1 LVLAFAVDHVDFLV
15 VRVDGAASGTFT
27 PSKRT
32 RETAPVVVFWRFPF
46 AGFESS
52 SSSTESMRPIGCPSI
67 VEYTLRFF
75 VVEFAGEDGSTF
87 TVGF

>member
-1 LVLAFAVDHVDFLV
+1 MLAFAADHVDFLV
-15 VRVDGAASGTFT
+15 VRIDGADSGTFT

-32 RETAPVVVFWRFPF
+32 RETVPVVVFWHLPF

-52 SSSTESMRPIGCPSI
+52 SSSMESMQPIGCASI

-75 VVEFAGEDGSTF
+75 IMELAGEDGSTF